1 MAELTITGSNVVLV
15 SGNTE
20 SGYANE
26 VIDAGEFIYTI
37 SGQTNNVALADNST
51 QTKSTVK
58 GIALN
63 SALAVGQ
70 PVQYAKPGSIVTV
83 ASASLTVGV
92 PYFLASTGGKIELEA
107 DVASGEWLSLV
118 ALAVTT
124 SNLYIVGYNAAV
136 QIA

>member
-1 MAELTITGSNVVLV
+1 MAELTITASNVVKV

-20 SGYANE
+20 SGFASE
-26 VIDAGEFIYTI
+26 VIDAGEILYKLA
-37 SGQTNNVALADNST
+37 GETNNLALADNST
-51 QTKSTVK
+51 TAKATVA

-70 PVQYAKPGSIVTV
+70 PVLYAKPQSIVTV
-83 ASASLTVGV
+83 ASATLTVGV

-107 DVASGEWLSLV
+107 DVASGEYVSLV

-124 SNLYIVGYNAAV
+124 SNLYIVGYNSGVTVA
-136 QIA
+136 